1 MARDYMKEGMQWLA
15 RVRAGWRTQEV
26 AYKQGESSYTVH
38 ASPGISK
45 YEKSTVGGVT
55 IESSMW
61 DFLINAD
68 DFPAEFEPEPGD
80 VLTMDDKQYEIT
92 NFGDD
97 GCFRYCDPYHTTLR
111 IHTRLLGDMNT

>member
-15 RVRAGWRTQEV
+15 RGRVGWGTQEV
-26 AYKQGESSYTVH
+26 VYKQGDSSYTVH

-45 YEKSTVGGVT
+45 YEKSTVGGVA

-68 DFPAEFEPEPGD
+68 DFPAEFEPTPGD
-80 VLTMDDKQYEIT
+80 VLTMDSKQYEIA

-111 IHTRLLGDMNT
+111 IHTRLLGDTNT